1 MAEVVRQVRTRAGSV
16 AVAVALL
23 AACGGDGGNRSAE
36 GDTAVTMSDDT
47 SAPAVSSGV
56 SRVRMIEVNRGSSG
70 MAAQVRWALSADR
83 RAIMVVEDPAS
94 VENEPFPNGFVLA
107 RETAA
112 GVEAVQVDS
121 VWDAAPSPD
130 WSAAAFGRAHRVSAG
145 ERDSLTTAQWDSLA
159 RAASMPIADVR
170 RGAFPA
176 SGMAVIIG
184 LSQPGIVRLPDGT
197 PRVWP
202 VAAGWRVAWSRDGER
217 IAAGTPPTPRVSDDA
232 DSPRWVVID
241 TASGMPRS
249 ELPADFQRY
258 VPDWVQGPLIDISVD
273 HDTAQRVSLQIDG
286 GTVESSGN
294 RITRNGV
301 EVGAGIAYAATRSG
315 RVIVALVPDPNAG
328 EYEPRERLVVYIVEP

>member
-1 MAEVVRQVRTRAGSV
+1 
-16 AVAVALL
+16 
-23 AACGGDGGNRSAE
+23 
-36 GDTAVTMSDDT
+36 
-47 SAPAVSSGV
+47 
-56 SRVRMIEVNRGSSG
+56 MIEVNRGSSG

-112 GVEAVQVDS
+112 GVEAVQLDS

-184 LSQPGIVRLPDGT
+184 LSQPGIIRLPDGT

-241 TASGMPRS
+241 TASGIPRS

-315 RVIVALVPDPNAG
+315 RVIVALAPDPNAG

>member
-1 MAEVVRQVRTRAGSV
+1 MMSRRGSI
-16 AVAVALL
+16 AAAALL
-23 AACGGDGGNRSAE
+23 AACGG
-36 GDTAVTMSDDT
+36 GDRGTAGDAAVTKTGDT
-47 SAPAVSSGV
+47 SAATVSSGV
-56 SRVRMIEVNRGSSG
+56 SRVTMSEVNRGSSG
-70 MAAQVRWALSADR
+70 MAAQVRWALSADQ
-83 RAIMVVEDPAS
+83 RAIIVVEDPAS

-112 GVEAVQVDS
+112 GVEMVQLDS

-159 RAASMPIADVR
+159 RAAGMPNADVR

-232 DSPRWVVID
+232 DSPRWIVID
-241 TASGMPRS
+241 TASGMPRG
-249 ELPADFQRY
+249 ELPPDFQRF
-258 VPDWVQGPLIDISVD
+258 VPNWVQGPLIDISVS

-301 EVGAGIAYAATRSG
+301 QVGEGIAYAATRSG
-315 RVIVALVPDPNAG
+315 RIIVALAPDPSAR
-328 EYEPRERLVVYIVEP
+328 EYEPKERLVVYVVEP

>member
-1 MAEVVRQVRTRAGSV
+1 MRARAGSV
-16 AVAVALL
+16 AVAAALL
-23 AACGGDGGNRSAE
+23 TACAGDGGDRRAG
-36 GDTAVTMSDDT
+36 GDTAVTTAADS
-47 SAPAVSSGV
+47 SAAPVSSGV
-56 SRVRMIEVNRGSSG
+56 SRVRMVEVNRGSSG

-83 RAIMVVEDPAS
+83 HAIMVVEDPAS

-107 RETAA
+107 RETPT
-112 GVEAVQVDS
+112 GVEALQLDS

-145 ERDSLTTAQWDSLA
+145 ERDSLSTAQWDSLA

-184 LSQPGIVRLPDGT
+184 LSQPGMIRLPDGA
-197 PRVWP
+197 PRIWP

-232 DSPRWVVID
+232 ESPRWVVID
-241 TASGMPRS
+241 TASGLPRG
-249 ELPADFQRY
+249 ELPPDFQRF
-258 VPDWVQGPLIDISVD
+258 VPDWVQGPLLDISAS

-315 RVIVALVPDPNAG
+315 RVIVALAPDPNAG
-328 EYEPRERLVVYIVEP
+328 QYEPRERLVVYIVEP

>member
-1 MAEVVRQVRTRAGSV
+1 MSVRAGV
-16 AVAVALL
+16 VVGVTALL
-23 AACGGDGGNRSAE
+23 AACSGGDGEAGR
-36 GDTAVTMSDDT
+36 DTVTMTGDT
-47 SAPAVSSGV
+47 SAAPVSSGV

-70 MAAQVRWALSADR
+70 MAARVRWALSADQ
-83 RAIMVVEDPAS
+83 RAIMIVEDPAS

-112 GVEAVQVDS
+112 GIEMVQMDS

-145 ERDSLTTAQWDSLA
+145 ERDSLTTAQWNSLA
-159 RAASMPIADVR
+159 RDARMPLADVR

-176 SGMAVIIG
+176 SGMAVIVG
-184 LSQPGIVRLPDGT
+184 LAQPGIVRLPDGV

-217 IAAGTPPTPRVSDDA
+217 IAAGTPPTPMVSDDA

-241 TASGMPRS
+241 TASGMPRG
-249 ELPADFQRY
+249 ELPPDFQRF
-258 VPDWVQGPLIDISVD
+258 VPNWVQGPLIDISAT
-273 HDTAQRVSLQIDG
+273 HDTAQRVTVQIDG
-286 GTVESSGN
+286 GTVESIGN

-301 EVGAGIAYAATRSG
+301 EVGVGIALAATRSG
-315 RVIVALVPDPNAG
+315 RAIVALAPDPDAR
-328 EYEPRERLVVYIVEP
+328 EYDPKERLVVYVVEP

>member
-1 MAEVVRQVRTRAGSV
+1 MAEAVRQMMSRTGSI
-16 AVAVALL
+16 AAAAALL
-23 AACGGDGGNRSAE
+23 AACGGGDRGAV
-36 GDTAVTMSDDT
+36 GDTAVTMTGDT
-47 SAPAVSSGV
+47 SAATVSSGV
-56 SRVRMIEVNRGSSG
+56 SRVRMREVNRGSSG
-70 MAAQVRWALSADR
+70 MAAQVRWALSADQ
-83 RAIMVVEDPAS
+83 RAIIVVEDPAS

-112 GVEAVQVDS
+112 GVEMVQLDS

-159 RAASMPIADVR
+159 RAAGMPNADVR

-184 LSQPGIVRLPDGT
+184 LSQPGIIRLHDGT

-217 IAAGTPPTPRVSDDA
+217 IAAGMPPTPRVSDDA
-232 DSPRWVVID
+232 DSPRWIVID
-241 TASGMPRS
+241 TASGMPRG
-249 ELPADFQRY
+249 ELPPDFERF
-258 VPDWVQGPLIDISVD
+258 VPNWVQGPLIDISVS

-315 RVIVALVPDPNAG
+315 RIIVALAPDPSAG
-328 EYEPRERLVVYIVEP
+328 EYEPKERLVVYIVEP

>member
-1 MAEVVRQVRTRAGSV
+1 MSLHARAVVA
-16 AVAVALL
+16 AAALL
-23 AACGGDGGNRSAE
+23 AACGGGG
-36 GDTAVTMSDDT
+36 GDADLDTTMMSGAD
-47 SAPAVSSGV
+47 SPAAPVSQGV
-56 SRVRMIEVNRGSSG
+56 GRARLIEVNRGSSG
-70 MAAQVRWALSADR
+70 MAARVRWALSQDQ
-83 RAIMVVEDPAS
+83 RAVMVVEDPAS

-112 GVEAVQVDS
+112 GIEIVQLDS

-159 RAASMPIADVR
+159 RAAQMPLADVR

-184 LSQPGIVRLPDGT
+184 LAQPGIIRLADGA

-217 IAAGTPPTPRVSDDA
+217 MVAGTPPTPNVSDDA

-241 TASGMPRS
+241 TATGMPRG
-249 ELPADFQRY
+249 ELQPDFQRFE
-258 VPDWVQGPLIDISVD
+258 PNWVQGPLIDISAT
-273 HDTAQRVSLQIDG
+273 HDTAQRVTLQIDG
-286 GTVESSGN
+286 GSVESVGN
-294 RITRNGV
+294 LITRNGV
-301 EVGAGIAYAATRSG
+301 EVGSGIALAATRSG
-315 RVIVALVPDPNAG
+315 RVIVALAPDPNAA
-328 EYEPRERLVVYIVEP
+328 EYDPKERLVVYIVEP

>member
-1 MAEVVRQVRTRAGSV
+1 MVAEAVRQVMRRTGSI
-16 AVAVALL
+16 AAAAALL
-23 AACGGDGGNRSAE
+23 AACGGGDRDTV
-36 GDTAVTMSDDT
+36 GDTAVTMPGDT
-47 SAPAVSSGV
+47 SAATVSSGV

-70 MAAQVRWALSADR
+70 MAAQVRWALSVDQ
-83 RAIMVVEDPAS
+83 RAIIVVEDPAS

-107 RETAA
+107 RETGA
-112 GVEAVQVDS
+112 GVEMVQLDS

-130 WSAAAFGRAHRVSAG
+130 WSGAAFGRAHRVSAG
-145 ERDSLTTAQWDSLA
+145 ERDSLTTSQWDSLA
-159 RAASMPIADVR
+159 RAAGMPNTDVR

-184 LSQPGIVRLPDGT
+184 LSQPGIIRLPDGT

-217 IAAGTPPTPRVSDDA
+217 IAAGMPPTPRVSDDA
-232 DSPRWVVID
+232 DSPRWIVID
-241 TASGMPRS
+241 TASGMPRG
-249 ELPADFQRY
+249 ELPPDFERF
-258 VPDWVQGPLIDISVD
+258 VPDWVQGPLIDISVS

-286 GTVESSGN
+286 GAVESHGN

-315 RVIVALVPDPNAG
+315 RIIVALAPDPSAR
-328 EYEPRERLVVYIVEP
+328 EYEPKERLVVYIVEP